1 MSVALVKRLKRCS
14 RAAVRTSD
22 GAPPHRNAETIVLV
36 SATTRT
42 VGPRGGDLG
51 VDFRFAERGLQ
62 GS

>member
-1 MSVALVKRLKRCS
+1 
-14 RAAVRTSD
+14 
-22 GAPPHRNAETIVLV
+22 VLV